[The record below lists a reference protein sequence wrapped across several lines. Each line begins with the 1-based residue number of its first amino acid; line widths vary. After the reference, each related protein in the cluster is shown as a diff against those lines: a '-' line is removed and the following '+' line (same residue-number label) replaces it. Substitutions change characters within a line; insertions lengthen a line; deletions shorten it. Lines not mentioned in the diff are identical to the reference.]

1 MCRARHILVKYTL
14 LVAWIL
20 EKYLYFKIRASAS
33 CYVWHKVTS
42 CGFVQWVLGVDI
54 EVLQRVES
62 TFQTDIPLLGR
73 IDVETYMNLTDAGD
87 RVGQGLDL
95 AFEGVHHCAACLVA
109 NVLSELK

>member
-87 RVGQGLDL
+87 RVGQGLDGL
-95 AFEGVHHCAACLVA
+95 LEGVHDCATGFGAD
-109 NVLSELK
+109 VLAELK